1 MSSPVVHLMNG
12 LLEQTGANSEF
23 FSFFSPEKRMSII
36 KAIFNAYYQ
45 EELQKEVIF
54 DTSRIWTAR
63 LHQLQGLF
71 DDFKVICCVRNPA
84 WVADSFELVYRK
96 NPFEYSRMFNT
107 ASRQTIYSRSESL
120 MASNGAIGQPL
131 MALKEAY
138 YGEFSDKLLLLD
150 YDLLTQFP
158 SKCMTLIYQFLELPL
173 FEHDFENVNYEESEF
188 DLRLGATG
196 LHKVS
201 RKVEFIPR
209 RSILPPDLFD
219 KYKELAFWEDNKG
232 TRANII
238 GNTK

>member
-1 MSSPVVHLMNG
+1 MIPVAYGRHVFISFRACLMILND
-12 LLEQTGANSEF
+12 LL
-23 FSFFSPEKRMSII
+23 
-36 KAIFNAYYQ
+36 
-45 EELQKEVIF
+45 L
-54 DTSRIWTAR
+54 
-63 LHQLQGLF
+63 
-71 DDFKVICCVRNPA
+71 RNPA